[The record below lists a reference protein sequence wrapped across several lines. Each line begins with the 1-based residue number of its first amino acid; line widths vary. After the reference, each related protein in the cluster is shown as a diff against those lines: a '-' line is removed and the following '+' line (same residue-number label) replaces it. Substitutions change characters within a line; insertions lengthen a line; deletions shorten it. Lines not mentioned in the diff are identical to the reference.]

1 MAVTVYTKPNC
12 PSCLFT
18 KQTLDQL
25 GISYQEVDLIESPTA
40 LAKIRDEW
48 GFSQAPVVETEED
61 VWSGHRPDKLVEL
74 VED

>member
-1 MAVTVYTKPNC
+1 MTVTVYTKPDC
-12 PSCLFT
+12 PACLFT

-25 GISYQEVDLIESPTA
+25 NIPYQEVDLVESPTA

-48 GFSQAPVVETEED
+48 GFNQAPVVETKDD
-61 VWSGHRPDKLVEL
+61 VWSGHRPAKLVEL